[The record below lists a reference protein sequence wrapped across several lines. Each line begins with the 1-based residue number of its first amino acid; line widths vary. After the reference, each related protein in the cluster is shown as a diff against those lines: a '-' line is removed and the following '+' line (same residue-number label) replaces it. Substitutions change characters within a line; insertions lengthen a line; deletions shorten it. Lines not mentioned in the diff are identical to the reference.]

1 MEALGIISF
10 DTANCAQKVVHE
22 AVDESGSDQ
31 DEAGDVEDEEEDAL
45 SGGAIAGIV
54 VGSIVSL
61 IIVNAVILI
70 ALVIGCFGFTA
81 FSGGCLGLIKLIK
94 NRRPSLKKS

>member
-31 DEAGDVEDEEEDAL
+31 DEAGDVEEEEDAL

>member
-31 DEAGDVEDEEEDAL
+31 DEAGDVQDEEDAL